1 MKHISNTGSAK
12 SVAWIAFLVAAVTLS
27 SFVFACATP
36 FAALGALAALTMRRR
51 EAFVLV
57 FAAWAANQF
66 IGYIF
71 LNYPQTTDSFAWGL
85 MIGLAGLAAVE
96 TAMVTRTLWPRVPFA
111 EAVFAF
117 AGAFIAYEAVLYA
130 TGLVAS
136 DTGGFSPAIVG
147 YVFEVNALAFA
158 GLLVLQA
165 VGRALGMAAPSARAA
180 SGTNTCFRCSA

>member
-12 SVAWIAFLVAAVTLS
+12 SAAWIAFLVAAVTLS

-36 FAALGALAALTMRRR
+36 FAALAALTMQRRQ
-51 EAFVLV
+51 AFVLV
-57 FAAWAANQF
+57 LAAWAANQF
-66 IGYIF
+66 IGYVF

-96 TAMVTRTLWPRVPFA
+96 TAMITRTLWPGVPFA
-111 EAVFAF
+111 APVFAF
-117 AGAFIAYEAVLYA
+117 AGGFVAYEAVLYA

-136 DTGGFSPAIVG
+136 DTGGFSPEIVG
-147 YVFEVNALAFA
+147 YVFEVNVLSFA

-165 VGRALGMAAPSARAA
+165 VGRALGMAAPQARTT
-180 SGTNTCFRCSA
+180 G